1 MLTSESAAPGVH
13 KRFRCLL
20 ALGALLLDRFVLAL
34 PRIILPCAQQSSHTR
49 QWCWCCC
56 GC

>member
-13 KRFRCLL
+13 RRFRCLL